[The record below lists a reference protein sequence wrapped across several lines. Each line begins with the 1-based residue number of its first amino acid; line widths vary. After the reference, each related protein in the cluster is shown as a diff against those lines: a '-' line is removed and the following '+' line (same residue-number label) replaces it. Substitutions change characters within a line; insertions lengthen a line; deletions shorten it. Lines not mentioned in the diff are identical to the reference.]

1 MIKSI
6 AMSKRIAFSSCNRL
20 ILKVNLLLLQTVF
33 YAIAHSPPSSENE
46 LVFDD
51 MNRMRHQLHHY
62 FELDASGNME
72 AKELR
77 SVISK
82 TTNADDIER
91 VYEKLD
97 RNQDSLISKKE
108 LEQRWELIG
117 AEMTVQEVA
126 DWIAFSV
133 QLPQYAD
140 LFRYHSISGYTFP
153 LLMKDD
159 GEQLRQIGIES
170 ELHRHQV
177 AMFLRMRYL
186 GLGAKPEKLVKATC
200 EYEQPQ
206 GVSSSKH
213 AFARI
218 TWTSS
223 SEAAPKRFQLQKRSP
238 GSAFWTPV
246 YSGPDTEFVDLLQPD
261 EKHVTYRLATWN
273 SYGRSPHV
281 FVHCTSSTHP
291 IHSVSDS
298 LCVYDASGDKK
309 CSPPLPIKEKAI
321 ANSEVIVLDQHQH
334 QDEDA
339 EPYSLLRFFAWIKTT
354 LWWLDE
360 AIALALFIVL
370 PIRGFIYGDVNFFL
384 RILHRLPPH
393 MPTRVVVEA
402 TDKLEQSQEAAKLSL
417 KETAVIVSWE
427 KPVDNGVPI
436 VCYTVRWTRSKNE
449 QVRWLKLMTLPLP
462 TTARIEHLRRGE
474 TYKFTV
480 EAINA
485 FGLISRSSRS
495 TYMVPVSQSK
505 GKLYSN
511 QKLLKEAS
519 SKVLRN
525 QCFICHGPS
534 RREHATAV
542 ESTDDEQPHKI
553 ESHDPYKHAN
563 SCSALGSEKEK
574 LKKKKRFLLRKST
587 TSSFN
592 KSRVSLRNSI
602 NRKILHFCSRCDREF
617 CHFHRGIVYH
627 TKPLS
632 CPAVDGRCVCV
643 DCAHVDDFH
652 VH

>member
-1 MIKSI
+1 MCRLLASH
-6 AMSKRIAFSSCNRL
+6 SRNHL
-20 ILKVNLLLLQTVF
+20 ILKFFLLLLQSTTH
-33 YAIAHSPPSSENE
+33 AIAHSTPSSEYE
-46 LVFDD
+46 MVFDD

-62 FELDASGNME
+62 FQLDASGNME
-72 AKELR
+72 AKELQ

-82 TTNADDIER
+82 TTNADDIDR

-126 DWIAFSV
+126 DWIAYSV

-153 LLMKDD
+153 LLMKDE

-186 GLGAKPEKLVKATC
+186 GLGAKPEKIVRATC
-200 EYEQPQ
+200 DYEQPQ
-206 GVSSSKH
+206 ADLAMKH

-218 TWTSS
+218 TWTSA
-223 SEAAPKRFQLQKRSP
+223 SEASPERFQLQKRSP

-246 YSGPDTEFVDLLQPD
+246 YSGPDTEFVDLLQPN

-281 FVHCTSSTHP
+281 FVHCMSSSQP
-291 IHSVSDS
+291 IQSVSETV
-298 LCVYDASGDKK
+298 CAYDTLGDVNCGSSASTKREIAK
-309 CSPPLPIKEKAI
+309 SKA
-321 ANSEVIVLDQHQH
+321 ETL
-334 QDEDA
+334 EDT
-339 EPYSLLRFFAWIKTT
+339 EPYSLLGFFAWIKAT

-360 AIALALFIVL
+360 AIALAIFIVL

-384 RILHRLPPH
+384 RILHRLPPQ

-402 TDKLEQSQEAAKLSL
+402 TDKQERSQEAAKLSL
-417 KETAVIVSWE
+417 KEVAVIVSWE
-427 KPVDNGVPI
+427 KPADNGVPI
-436 VCYTVRWTRSKNE
+436 VCYTVRWTRSKND
-449 QVRWLKLMTLPLP
+449 QMQWLKLMTLPLP

-480 EAINA
+480 EATNA

-525 QCFICHGPS
+525 QCFICHAPS
-534 RREHATAV
+534 RMEQGMSV
-542 ESTDDEQPHKI
+542 ESSDDEQPQKI
-553 ESHDPYKHAN
+553 DSFDSFKKSD
-563 SCSALGSEKEK
+563 SCSALGSEKEQHK
-574 LKKKKRFLLRKST
+574 QKRRFLLRKST
-587 TSSFN
+587 SSSIN
-592 KSRVSLRNSI
+592 GSRVSLRNSI
-602 NRKILHFCSRCDREF
+602 NRKILHFCCRCDREF
-617 CHFHRGIVYH
+617 CHFHRGIVFH
-627 TKPLS
+627 TKALS

-643 DCAHVDDFH
+643 DCAKVDDFH
-652 VH
+652 VD